1 MENPVE
7 QGIQTIFLNFV
18 IQLSKDAKEH
28 PEEWASTTITD
39 YLERMA
45 SWLDDCYI
53 FEDEINWEKADYKTM
68 AKIYEQGPK

>member
-18 IQLSKDAKEH
+18 IQLSKDAKEY
-28 PEEWASTTITD
+28 PEEWANTAITD

-45 SWLDDCYI
+45 S
-53 FEDEINWEKADYKTM
+53 
-68 AKIYEQGPK
+68 